1 MTDELTVAQESKTE
15 TSSAIVKAEHEIV
28 VTHQAVAMN
37 AQDMMRAQIT
47 VKDFLGAK
55 LVGIDAEIAD
65 VQATYEAA
73 VKHKWKSSTF
83 AGQLTRLRAKRLY
96 YGKLLAACEAG
107 YTIVPNMDCDVFA
120 IRVKRIRPSE
130 WDQSSPREY
139 EHDAPRLRPEEEDRL
154 PVGVGRYE
162 NPSTISTTEHTK
174 FTDPKTGKLMHK
186 YCRQASEFCEL
197 EFPLTVAQPL
207 IMEATTAAMQLNIF
221 DRIGVVQGRSHTTR
235 QQKGDPIVL
244 GQIRI
249 KEGYSYR
256 TASLLIAWYLDP
268 RIL

>member
-1 MTDELTVAQESKTE
+1 MSDEPITATGALLAPEDRLSGI
-15 TSSAIVKAEHEIV
+15 S

-47 VKDFLGAK
+47 VRDFLSAK
-55 LVGIDAEIAD
+55 LVGIDAEIAE

-83 AGQLTRLRAKRLY
+83 AGQLTRLKAKRLY

-120 IRVKRIRPSE
+120 IRVRRQKPSE
-130 WDQSSPREY
+130 WDSSSPREY
-139 EHDAPRLRPEEEDRL
+139 EHNAPRLRPEEEDRL
-154 PVGVGRYE
+154 PVGAGRYE
-162 NPSTISTTEHTK
+162 NPLTTSTTTHDT
-174 FTDPKTGKLMHK
+174 FTDAESGKLMHTSF
-186 YCRQASEFCEL
+186 RQAAAFCEL
-197 EFPLTVAQPL
+197 EFPLCVAQPL

-221 DRIGVVQGRSHTTR
+221 DRIGVVQGRSHTVR

-249 KEGYSYR
+249 KEGYGYR
-256 TASLLIAWYLDP
+256 TASFLIAWYLDP
-268 RIL
+268 RTL